1 MIYKKNFE
9 KNLNYVKLFIS
20 YFLKLKTMAAQT
32 KQITKKEE
40 EKKVIELSASDK
52 MEIEKSF
59 AEAKDFREVG
69 ERITQP
75 FDDIISETAEVID
88 NDPIMNVSEEL

>member
-1 MIYKKNFE
+1 M
-9 KNLNYVKLFIS
+9 S
-20 YFLKLKTMAAQT
+20 TQT
-32 KQITKKEE
+32 KQMIKKEE
-40 EKKVIELSASDK
+40 EKKQIELSASDK

-75 FDDIISETAEVID
+75 FDDIIAETAEVID

>member
-1 MIYKKNFE
+1 M
-9 KNLNYVKLFIS
+9 S
-20 YFLKLKTMAAQT
+20 TQT

-40 EKKVIELSASDK
+40 KKQVELTASDK
-52 MEIEKSF
+52 MEIEQAF